1 MITGQKLVEIRESRK
16 LDQES
21 LNLLYNEAT
30 KAKQFSY
37 SPYSKFR
44 VGAALLAEDGKIY
57 TGCNVENAS
66 YGGTICAER
75 TAFLKAVSE
84 GSTKFLAIAVV
95 TDKEACVSP
104 CGLCRQFMVE
114 FGKDLIVIQCSNTG
128 KMLILDLGKDLLPF
142 SFGPEDM

>member
-1 MITGQKLVEIRESRK
+1 MIEGEKLSKIKATRV
-16 LDQES
+16 LDEES
-21 LNLLYNEAT
+21 LNLLYTEAL
-30 KAKQFSY
+30 KAKQNSY

-44 VGAALLAEDGKIY
+44 VGAALLAENGRVF

-75 TAFLKAVSE
+75 TAVVRAVSE
-84 GSTKFLAIAVV
+84 GCTKFIAIAVV

-114 FGKDLIVIQCSNTG
+114 FGKNLIVVQCSNSG
-128 KMLILDLGKDLLPF
+128 KMLILELGKDLLPL
-142 SFGPEDM
+142 SFGPEDL